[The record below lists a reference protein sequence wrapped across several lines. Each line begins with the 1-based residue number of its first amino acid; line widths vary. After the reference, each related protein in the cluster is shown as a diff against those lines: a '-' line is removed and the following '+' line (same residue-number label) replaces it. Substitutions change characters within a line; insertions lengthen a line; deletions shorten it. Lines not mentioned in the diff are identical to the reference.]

1 MEILTD
7 AQIQEWLR
15 IDSDSDVA
23 TIAMLESSAID
34 IVEYETGLALRPYIN
49 ALTSTS
55 VTPLVPASLKHAI
68 ALLVGANF
76 DDRAGATQ
84 DAMVAMKRLCAPWRV
99 ARL

>member
-15 IDSDSDVA
+15 IDSDRDVA

-34 IVEYETGLALRPYIN
+34 IVEHETGLILRPF
-49 ALTSTS
+49 TD
-55 VTPLVPASLKHAI
+55 VTNVIVKPKVPASLKHAI

-76 DDRAGATQ
+76 DDRAGAVG
-84 DAMVAMKRLCAPWRV
+84 DATTAAKRLCAPWRV